1 MKAIFKRENASDLA
15 CEMHLAS
22 PSLTED
28 IKKTRIALDSAYA
41 GLNYVLE
48 EELIDS
54 YIYQINALQ
63 KRYNH
68 LLMLAQEDDSGK
80 EILHPKA
87 SAGACVCK
95 TLG

>member
-1 MKAIFKRENASDLA
+1 MKAIFKRENASDLE
-15 CEMHLAS
+15 CEIHLDN
-22 PSLTED
+22 PNLTED

-41 GLNYVLE
+41 GLDYVLE

-68 LLMLAQEDDSGK
+68 LLMLAQEDDSEK
-80 EILHPKA
+80 EILHPK
-87 SAGACVCK
+87 SSSGARVCK
-95 TLG
+95 TVG

>member
-1 MKAIFKRENASDLA
+1 MKAIFKRENASDLE
-15 CEMHLAS
+15 CEVHLDS

-41 GLNYVLE
+41 GLDYVLE

-68 LLMLAQEDDSGK
+68 LLMLAQRYDSGQ
-80 EILHPKA
+80 EILHPKS
-87 SAGACVCK
+87 SAGTRVCK
-95 TLG
+95 TVG

>member
-1 MKAIFKRENASDLA
+1 MKAIFKRENASDLE
-15 CEMHLAS
+15 CEMNLDC
-22 PSLTED
+22 PDLTED

-41 GLNYVLE
+41 GLDYVLE

-68 LLMLAQEDDSGK
+68 LLMLAQEGFSGREALNK
-80 EILHPKA
+80 K
-87 SAGACVCK
+87 SSSGARICK
-95 TLG
+95 TMG